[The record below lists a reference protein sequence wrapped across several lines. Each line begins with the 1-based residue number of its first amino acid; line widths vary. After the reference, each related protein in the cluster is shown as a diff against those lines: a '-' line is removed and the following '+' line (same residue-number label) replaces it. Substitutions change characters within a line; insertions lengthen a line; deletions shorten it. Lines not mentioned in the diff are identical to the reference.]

1 LCQFILKVY
10 RRSVEKQKQAKIII
24 YCSIILWEMET
35 ILQIRIF
42 IHFSVEDK
50 AKRTLKSNLAYE
62 SFLNTTTIISP
73 SARTEIQSVSIYLR
87 GPNVDISWLDWAYK
101 SSTFDAIYIMVVKFR
116 NTIWPPPTQL
126 SLHRRAAQASNLNG
140 TWSYIAERTQNTV
153 YIVSCLWVQCWPVL
167 CPHLMTQKLRV
178 TLS

>member
-1 LCQFILKVY
+1 
-10 RRSVEKQKQAKIII
+10 
-24 YCSIILWEMET
+24 MET

-87 GPNVDISWLDWAYK
+87 GPNVDIS
-101 SSTFDAIYIMVVKFR
+101 
-116 NTIWPPPTQL
+116 
-126 SLHRRAAQASNLNG
+126 
-140 TWSYIAERTQNTV
+140 
-153 YIVSCLWVQCWPVL
+153 
-167 CPHLMTQKLRV
+167 
-178 TLS
+178 